1 MITWGVNPTPP
12 APETSTKKNHNQFH
26 SNKKQN
32 TKTTTT
38 TEGIKLFLPRPG
50 RPSAVLLRRSIGR
63 RHAGRIAAAA
73 ASGGSSGRRGMGWSE
88 AEGNV
93 TVRRVFPG
101 PAALLLGEGAGLHR
115 RGGAVVCGGGER
127 LRRGRRLV
135 LLRHGG
141 EGELRGGGGQ
151 HGGDGGGGIR
161 ADVGG
166 TVGCGARH
174 DSGRRWAERLARVH
188 CVGSSGEYAWSLTI
202 GELND

>member
-1 MITWGVNPTPP
+1 
-12 APETSTKKNHNQFH
+12 
-26 SNKKQN
+26 
-32 TKTTTT
+32 
-38 TEGIKLFLPRPG
+38 
-50 RPSAVLLRRSIGR
+50 
-63 RHAGRIAAAA
+63 
-73 ASGGSSGRRGMGWSE
+73 MGWSE

-141 EGELRGGGGQ
+141 EGELRGGG
-151 HGGDGGGGIR
+151 DGGGGIR

-174 DSGRRWAERLARVH
+174 DGGRRWAERLARVH
-188 CVGSSGEYAWSLTI
+188 CVGSSGEYALSLTI